1 MEENI
6 ETGGPAFPA
15 PELGAQDFGQP
26 WAYPG
31 MTLRDYFA
39 AKAMQGVVSSIATED
54 DYRRLSG
61 HASASGLTV
70 SEWIARDAFKQAD
83 AMLKAREVK
92 NGQG

>member
-15 PELGAQDFGQP
+15 PELGAQHFGQP

-39 AKAMQGVVSSIATED
+39 ARAMTACYAEYCAHANVQGYEED
-54 DYRRLSG
+54 WKMGVALDSY
-61 HASASGLTV
+61 AM
-70 SEWIARDAFKQAD
+70 AD
-83 AMLKAREVK
+83 AMLKARE
-92 NGQG
+92 GESC